1 MTVREPL
8 PAPDRSR
15 RPGPKGKV
23 GQRPDRLPGPRDA
36 APARAAALSGE
47 VGRRRQPQPGKMFN
61 VESAERVE
69 LCESLLTWVW
79 MTGGAGKTPARPPR
93 APQTAFPGS
102 PLCSSRGASAQD
114 GGAVTSGAWGGR
126 SRGRAGAAAS
136 APVAGPGSAGR
147 CLPGA
152 GASARGRAETSRAGG
167 VGPVEANDGVQAAL

>member
-79 MTGGAGKTPARPPR
+79 MTGGAGKTPARPPPRPSDRLSGIPPVLVAGGECPGRRCRHIRGLGR
-93 APQTAFPGS
+93 AEPG
-102 PLCSSRGASAQD
+102 PGWC
-114 GGAVTSGAWGGR
+114 GR
-126 SRGRAGAAAS
+126 VCTRGRAGVGGEV
-136 APVAGPGSAGR
+136 PAGRRSFSPGSGGDFPGGR
-147 CLPGA
+147 CWPG
-152 GASARGRAETSRAGG
+152 GG
-167 VGPVEANDGVQAAL
+167 